1 MRITLLV
8 LCGTTV
14 LWSQC
19 NSVFGEDE
27 IEVGALELTD
37 TVEVGPN
44 SFVTGEKKET
54 YDQFLGIPFA
64 KPPLGNLRFTVRN
77 KRIICHRRI
86 SNYFLAESTT
96 YTALV
101 RKSHGHD
108 SSQSL
113 LAI

>member
-14 LWSQC
+14 LWPQC
-19 NSVFGEDE
+19 NSVFGEV
-27 IEVGALELTD
+27 EVGALELTD

-86 SNYFLAESTT
+86 
-96 YTALV
+96 
-101 RKSHGHD
+101 
-108 SSQSL
+108 
-113 LAI
+113 